1 VANCG
6 GFPFRCRAFSAA
18 PSRVAN
24 PDPTRRFMIVPHRP
38 RARAVVGLVLLG
50 WLVSLWL
57 VWDLTRR
64 FAVPDLQRTEQELA
78 QSRTELAELQQR
90 IERLRQRN
98 AVAKRSDD
106 VSRAANQA
114 LQETLAQRDEEIA
127 ALRADTEFYERLVG
141 GSAQRQGL
149 AVHSLDLA
157 PAGDGAWRYTLT
169 LTQNLKKA
177 SVSKG
182 EVTLR
187 VDGVRDGKLGSL
199 SWDELLQSP
208 QAAPQG
214 FSFRY
219 FQQLEGSLMLPEG
232 FTPHRVRVQL
242 KSDGRQSEQV
252 FPWKAT
258 QAGVS

>member
-1 VANCG
+1 
-6 GFPFRCRAFSAA
+6 
-18 PSRVAN
+18 
-24 PDPTRRFMIVPHRP
+24 MIVPHRP
-38 RARAVVGLVLLG
+38 RARAALGLVALA

-64 FAVPDLQRTEQELA
+64 FAVPNLQQTQQELDE
-78 QSRTELAELQQR
+78 SRVERSDLQQR

-98 AVAKRSDD
+98 AVAKRSDE

-149 AVHSLDLA
+149 AVHSLNLD
-157 PAGDGAWRYTLT
+157 PVGDGAWRYTLT

-182 EVTLR
+182 DVTLR
-187 VDGVRDGKLGSL
+187 VDGVRDGKLSSL
-199 SWDELLQSP
+199 DWEELMQSP
-208 QAAPQG
+208 QATPQG

-219 FQQLEGSLMLPEG
+219 FQQLEGSLMLPAG

-242 KSDGRQSEQV
+242 QSDGRQSEQV

>member
-1 VANCG
+1 
-6 GFPFRCRAFSAA
+6 
-18 PSRVAN
+18 
-24 PDPTRRFMIVPHRP
+24 MIVPHRP
-38 RARAVVGLVLLG
+38 RARAAIVLVGLAWVA
-50 WLVSLWL
+50 SLWL

-64 FAVPDLQRTEQELA
+64 FAVPNLQQTQVELKA
-78 QSRTELAELQQR
+78 ATVELAELQQR

-114 LQETLAQRDEEIA
+114 LQETLAERDEEIA

-149 AVHSLDLA
+149 AVHSLSLA
-157 PAGDGAWRYTLT
+157 PVGDGAWRYTLT

-182 EVTLR
+182 DVTLR
-187 VDGVRDGKLGSL
+187 VDGVRDGKLSSL
-199 SWDELLQSP
+199 GWDELVQTSPSTP
-208 QAAPQG
+208 QA

-219 FQQLEGSLMLPEG
+219 FQQLEGSVMLPDG

-242 KSDGRQSEQV
+242 QSDGRQSEQV

>member
-1 VANCG
+1 
-6 GFPFRCRAFSAA
+6 
-18 PSRVAN
+18 
-24 PDPTRRFMIVPHRP
+24 MIVPHRP
-38 RARAVVGLVLLG
+38 RARALLILLG
-50 WLVSLWL
+50 LAWLGSLWL
-57 VWDLTRR
+57 IGDATRR
-64 FAVPDLQRTEQELA
+64 YAVPDLQKTE
-78 QSRTELAELQQR
+78 TELNAANAERVELR
-90 IERLRQRN
+90 DRVERLRQRL
-98 AVAKRSDD
+98 AVARRSDE

-114 LQETLAQRDEEIA
+114 LQETLAERDEEIA
-127 ALRADTEFYERLVG
+127 SLRADVGFYERLVG

-149 AVHSLDLA
+149 AVHSLNLT

-182 EVTLR
+182 DITLR
-187 VDGVRDGKLGSL
+187 VDGVRNGKLSSL
-199 SWDELLQSP
+199 GWDDLRQSP
-208 QAAPQG
+208 QAEPQV

-219 FQQLEGSLMLPEG
+219 FQQLEGSVMLPPG

-252 FPWKAT
+252 FPWQAT

>member
-1 VANCG
+1 
-6 GFPFRCRAFSAA
+6 
-18 PSRVAN
+18 
-24 PDPTRRFMIVPHRP
+24 MIVPHRP
-38 RARAVVGLVLLG
+38 RARALLG
-50 WLVSLWL
+50 LLAIGWIGSLWL
-57 VWDLTRR
+57 AWDLTRR
-64 FAVPDLQRTEQELA
+64 YAVPDLQQTESALA
-78 QSRTELAELQQR
+78 QARTELAELQDR
-90 IERLRQRN
+90 VERLRQRN
-98 AVAKRSDD
+98 AVARRSDE

-114 LQETLAQRDEEIA
+114 LQETLAERDEEIA
-127 ALRADTEFYERLVG
+127 ALRADVGFYERLVG

-149 AVHSLDLA
+149 AVHSLSLT

-182 EVTLR
+182 DITLR
-187 VDGVRDGKLGSL
+187 VDGVKEGKLSTL
-199 SWDELLQSP
+199 AWADLVQSSE
-208 QAAPQG
+208 AAPQP

-219 FQQLEGSLMLPEG
+219 FQQLEGSVMLPPG

-252 FPWKAT
+252 FPWQAT

>member
-1 VANCG
+1 
-6 GFPFRCRAFSAA
+6 
-18 PSRVAN
+18 
-24 PDPTRRFMIVPHRP
+24 MIVPHRP
-38 RARAVVGLVLLG
+38 RARAALGLVVLA

-64 FAVPDLQRTEQELA
+64 FAVPNLEQTRQELD
-78 QSRTELAELQQR
+78 QSRVELADLQQR

-98 AVAKRSDD
+98 AVAKRSDE

-114 LQETLAQRDEEIA
+114 LQETLSERDEEIA

-149 AVHSLDLA
+149 AVHSLSVD
-157 PAGDGAWRYTLT
+157 PVGDGAWRYTLT

-182 EVTLR
+182 DVTLR
-187 VDGVRDGKLGSL
+187 VDGVRDGKLSSL
-199 SWDELLQSP
+199 SWEDLTQSP
-208 QAAPQG
+208 QATPQG

-219 FQQLEGSLMLPEG
+219 FQQLEGSLMLPAG

-242 KSDGRQSEQV
+242 QSDGRQSEQV

>member
-1 VANCG
+1 
-6 GFPFRCRAFSAA
+6 
-18 PSRVAN
+18 
-24 PDPTRRFMIVPHRP
+24 MIVPHRP
-38 RARAVVGLVLLG
+38 RARAAIGLVMLA
-50 WLVSLWL
+50 WLASLWL
-57 VWDLTRR
+57 AWDLTRR
-64 FAVPDLQRTEQELA
+64 FAVPNLEQTRLELDSTRA
-78 QSRTELAELQQR
+78 ELAELQQR

-149 AVHSLDLA
+149 AVHSLSLA
-157 PAGDGAWRYTLT
+157 PVGDGAWRYTLT

-182 EVTLR
+182 DVTLR
-187 VDGVRDGKLGSL
+187 VDGVRDGKLSSL
-199 SWDELLQSP
+199 GWDELMQST
-208 QAAPQG
+208 QATPQG

-219 FQQLEGSLMLPEG
+219 FQQLEGSLMLPDG

-242 KSDGRQSEQV
+242 QSDGRQSEQV

>member
-1 VANCG
+1 
-6 GFPFRCRAFSAA
+6 
-18 PSRVAN
+18 
-24 PDPTRRFMIVPHRP
+24 MIVPHRP
-38 RARAVVGLVLLG
+38 RARALLG
-50 WLVSLWL
+50 LLAIGWIGSLWL
-57 VWDLTRR
+57 AWDLTRR
-64 FAVPDLQRTEQELA
+64 YAVPDLQQTESALA
-78 QSRTELAELQQR
+78 QARAELSELQDR
-90 IERLRQRN
+90 VERLRQRN
-98 AVAKRSDD
+98 AVARRSDE

-114 LQETLAQRDEEIA
+114 LQETLAERDEEIA
-127 ALRADTEFYERLVG
+127 ALRADVGFYERLVG

-149 AVHSLDLA
+149 AVHSLSLT

-182 EVTLR
+182 DITLR
-187 VDGVRDGKLGSL
+187 VDGVKEGKLSSL
-199 SWDELLQSP
+199 AWADLVQSSE
-208 QAAPQG
+208 AAPQP

-219 FQQLEGSLMLPEG
+219 FQQLEGSVMLPPG

-252 FPWKAT
+252 FPWQAT

>member
-1 VANCG
+1 
-6 GFPFRCRAFSAA
+6 
-18 PSRVAN
+18 
-24 PDPTRRFMIVPHRP
+24 MIVPHRP
-38 RARAVVGLVLLG
+38 RARAALGLLVLG
-50 WLVSLWL
+50 WIASLWL

-64 FAVPDLQRTEQELA
+64 HAVPNLRQTTIELERA
-78 QSRTELAELQQR
+78 RVELSELQQR
-90 IERLRQRN
+90 VERLRQRN
-98 AVAKRSDD
+98 AVAKRSDE

-114 LQETLAQRDEEIA
+114 LQETLAQRDAEIA

-141 GSAQRQGL
+141 GSVQRQGL
-149 AVHSLDLA
+149 AVHSLDLD
-157 PAGDGAWRYTLT
+157 PVGDGAWRYTLT

-182 EVTLR
+182 DVTLR
-187 VDGVRDGKLGSL
+187 VEGVQDGKLSSL
-199 SWDELLQSP
+199 DWSDLTQSP
-208 QAAPQG
+208 KAAPQG

-219 FQQLEGSLMLPEG
+219 FQQLEGSLMLPAG

-242 KSDGRQSEQV
+242 QSDGRQSEQV

>member
-1 VANCG
+1 
-6 GFPFRCRAFSAA
+6 
-18 PSRVAN
+18 
-24 PDPTRRFMIVPHRP
+24 MIVPHRP
-38 RARAVVGLVLLG
+38 RARAALGLVALA

-64 FAVPDLQRTEQELA
+64 FAVPNLQQTQQELD
-78 QSRTELAELQQR
+78 QSRVERSDLQQR

-98 AVAKRSDD
+98 AVAKRSDE

-149 AVHSLDLA
+149 AVHSLSLD
-157 PAGDGAWRYTLT
+157 PVGDGAWRYTLT

-182 EVTLR
+182 DVTLR
-187 VDGVRDGKLGSL
+187 VDGVRDGKLSSL
-199 SWDELLQSP
+199 DWEELMQSP
-208 QAAPQG
+208 QATPQG

-219 FQQLEGSLMLPEG
+219 FQQLEGSLMLPAG

-242 KSDGRQSEQV
+242 QSDGRQSEQV

>member
-1 VANCG
+1 
-6 GFPFRCRAFSAA
+6 
-18 PSRVAN
+18 
-24 PDPTRRFMIVPHRP
+24 MIVPHRP
-38 RARAVVGLVLLG
+38 RARAAIGLVVLA
-50 WLVSLWL
+50 WLASLWL
-57 VWDLTRR
+57 AWDLTRR
-64 FAVPDLQRTEQELA
+64 FAVPNLEQTRLELDSA
-78 QSRTELAELQQR
+78 RAELAELQQR

-149 AVHSLDLA
+149 AVHSLSLA
-157 PAGDGAWRYTLT
+157 PVGDGAWRYTLT

-182 EVTLR
+182 DVTLR
-187 VDGVRDGKLGSL
+187 VDGVRDGKLSSL
-199 SWDELLQSP
+199 GWDELMQSTQATP
-208 QAAPQG
+208 QD

-219 FQQLEGSLMLPEG
+219 FQQLEGSLMLPDG

-242 KSDGRQSEQV
+242 QSDGRQSEQV

>member
-1 VANCG
+1 
-6 GFPFRCRAFSAA
+6 
-18 PSRVAN
+18 
-24 PDPTRRFMIVPHRP
+24 MIVPHRP
-38 RARAVVGLVLLG
+38 RARAAIGLVMLA
-50 WLVSLWL
+50 WLASLWL
-57 VWDLTRR
+57 AWDLTRR
-64 FAVPDLQRTEQELA
+64 FAVPNLEQTRLELDSTRA
-78 QSRTELAELQQR
+78 ELAELQQR

-149 AVHSLDLA
+149 AVHSLSLA
-157 PAGDGAWRYTLT
+157 PVGDGAWRYTLT

-182 EVTLR
+182 DITLR
-187 VDGVRDGKLGSL
+187 VDGVKEGKLSTL
-199 SWDELLQSP
+199 AWADLVQSSE
-208 QAAPQG
+208 AAPQP

-219 FQQLEGSLMLPEG
+219 FQQLEGSVMLPPG

-252 FPWKAT
+252 FPWQAT

>member
-1 VANCG
+1 
-6 GFPFRCRAFSAA
+6 
-18 PSRVAN
+18 
-24 PDPTRRFMIVPHRP
+24 MIVPHRP
-38 RARAVVGLVLLG
+38 RARAALGLLALG

-64 FAVPDLQRTEQELA
+64 YAVPNLQQTRQELER
-78 QSRTELAELQQR
+78 SRTEMSDLQQR

-98 AVAKRSDD
+98 AVAKRSDE

-114 LQETLAQRDEEIA
+114 LQETLAERDEEIA

-149 AVHSLDLA
+149 AVHSLNLD
-157 PAGDGAWRYTLT
+157 PVGDGAWRYTLT

-182 EVTLR
+182 DVTLR
-187 VDGVRDGKLGSL
+187 VDGVRDGKLSSL
-199 SWDELLQSP
+199 DWGELTQSQ
-208 QAAPQG
+208 QATPQG

-219 FQQLEGSLMLPEG
+219 FQQLEGSLMLPAG

-242 KSDGRQSEQV
+242 QSDGRQSEQV

>member
-1 VANCG
+1 
-6 GFPFRCRAFSAA
+6 
-18 PSRVAN
+18 
-24 PDPTRRFMIVPHRP
+24 MIVPHRP
-38 RARAVVGLVLLG
+38 RARALLVLLAIG
-50 WLVSLWL
+50 WIGSLWL
-57 VWDLTRR
+57 AWDLTRR
-64 FAVPDLQRTEQELA
+64 HAVPDLQQTEAALA
-78 QSRTELAELQQR
+78 QARTQLSELQDR
-90 IERLRQRN
+90 VERLRQRN
-98 AVAKRSDD
+98 AVARRSDE

-114 LQETLAQRDEEIA
+114 LQETLAERDEEIA
-127 ALRADTEFYERLVG
+127 ALRADVGFYERLVG

-149 AVHSLDLA
+149 AVHSLSLT

-182 EVTLR
+182 DITLR
-187 VDGVRDGKLGSL
+187 VDGVREGKLSTL
-199 SWDELLQSP
+199 AWADLVQSSEATP
-208 QAAPQG
+208 QP

-219 FQQLEGSLMLPEG
+219 FQQLEGSVMLPPG

-252 FPWKAT
+252 FPWQAT

>member
-1 VANCG
+1 
-6 GFPFRCRAFSAA
+6 
-18 PSRVAN
+18 
-24 PDPTRRFMIVPHRP
+24 MIVPHRP
-38 RARAVVGLVLLG
+38 RARALLILLG
-50 WLVSLWL
+50 LAWLGSLWL
-57 VWDLTRR
+57 IGDATRR
-64 FAVPDLQRTEQELA
+64 YAVPELQKTE
-78 QSRTELAELQQR
+78 TELNAAKAERVELR
-90 IERLRQRN
+90 DRVERLRQRL
-98 AVAKRSDD
+98 AVARRSDE

-114 LQETLAQRDEEIA
+114 LQESLAERDEEIA
-127 ALRADTEFYERLVG
+127 SLRADVGFYERLVG

-149 AVHSLDLA
+149 AVHSLNLT

-182 EVTLR
+182 DITLR
-187 VDGVRDGKLGSL
+187 VDGVRNGKLSSL
-199 SWDELLQSP
+199 GWDDLRQSP
-208 QAAPQG
+208 QAEPQV

-219 FQQLEGSLMLPEG
+219 FQHLEGSVMLPPG

-252 FPWKAT
+252 FPWQAT